1 MCLAQNVTLLLD
13 LFKKEEI
20 VYLKYIEVGIIAF
33 VVSYILTPYLAR
45 VGKKQN
51 MVDLPDHRKVHEEAI
66 PNLGGIVIFFG
77 FLLSLLFIVQIE
89 GQVKTLMVGGVI
101 ILLLGIVDDIADLSP
116 KHKFIIQMIP
126 ALIVIIY
133 NSDLINS
140 FIVNQLKSLDLLG
153 YLLYPVLIF
162 WIVGVTNSINLIDGL
177 DGLACGVSI
186 ITLITFFILGWKQN
200 FETLNLISIAL
211 AGSMLAFLK
220 FNFHPSKIFLG
231 DSGSTFTGFILACV
245 GALWVLKSGNVFF
258 IFIPIIILA
267 LPIFDTLF
275 AILRRYRGHY
285 PIFQADKGHLHHR
298 LLARGISHKNAV
310 LLLWGVSVACS
321 IIALIL
327 TWKLKM

>member
-186 ITLITFFILGWKQN
+186 ITLITFFVLGLNQN

-220 FNFHPSKIFLG
+220 FNFYPSKIFLG
-231 DSGSTFTGFILACV
+231 DSGSTFSGFMLASI
-245 GALWVLKSGNVFF
+245 GALWVLKSENVFF

-275 AILRRYRGHY
+275 AILRRYRGHR

-298 LLARGISHKNAV
+298 LLARGLSHKNAV
-310 LLLWGVSVACS
+310 LLLWGISATCS

-327 TWKLKM
+327 AL

>member
-1 MCLAQNVTLLLD
+1 
-13 LFKKEEI
+13 
-20 VYLKYIEVGIIAF
+20 VGIISF

-89 GQVKTLMVGGVI
+89 GQVKTLMVAGVI

-140 FIVNQLKSLDLLG
+140 FIVNQLKSVDLLG
-153 YLLYPVLIF
+153 YLLYPILIL

-186 ITLITFFILGWKQN
+186 ITLIAFLILGWKQN
-200 FETLNLISIAL
+200 FETLNFLSIAL
-211 AGSMLAFLK
+211 AGSMLALLR
-220 FNFHPSKIFLG
+220 FNFYPAKIFLG
-231 DSGSTFTGFILACV
+231 DSGSTFTGFMLASI
-245 GALWVLKSGNVFF
+245 GALWVLKSENVFF
-258 IFIPIIILA
+258 VFIPIIILA

-275 AILRRYRGHY
+275 AILRRYKGHH

-298 LLARGISHKNAV
+298 LLARGISHKNVV
-310 LLLWGVSVACS
+310 LILWGVSTVCS

-327 TWKLKM
+327 V